1 MAKDLVID
9 LAIRYGF
16 QVLGALVILLV
27 GALLGRWLGRMVD
40 RRLRARA
47 MEPPMRLLITRV
59 LRSAA
64 TSRRSSCSPRPCS
77 IPTARA

>member
-16 QVLGALVILLV
+16 QVLGAVVILLV

-59 LRSAA
+59 LLLYEASKR
-64 TSRRSSCSPRPCS
+64 
-77 IPTARA
+77 